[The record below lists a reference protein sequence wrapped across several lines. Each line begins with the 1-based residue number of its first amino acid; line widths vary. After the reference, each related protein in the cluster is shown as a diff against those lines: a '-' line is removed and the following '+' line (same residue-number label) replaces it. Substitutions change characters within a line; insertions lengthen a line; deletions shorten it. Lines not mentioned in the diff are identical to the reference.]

1 MKAKCGPIDSFR
13 LFSRLAAIAASALA
27 AIMVSAAPAH
37 AICAPASGND
47 VTAPCTGTTN
57 NQDGLEG
64 YGKTNQTNL
73 NTTVVQGAT
82 VTGTDNGINFNTG
95 SVTNAG
101 AVTGT
106 TASGIFAK
114 TPAGTGTINVNNS
127 GSITGA
133 NYGINTFTD
142 LAVTNSGTI
151 TGIAAWG
158 VDSFSGA
165 VNVTNSSTG
174 TISGGSFGGGIVA
187 GTSATVTN
195 YGNVTGGI
203 YATTSANVTNSG
215 SVTGGINAGTAA
227 NVTNSGS
234 VTGGIAA
241 DNLTVTNT
249 ITGTIDGINANTS
262 ANVTNSGS
270 VTGGINAGT
279 AANVTNSGLITGG
292 AAGIK
297 AGTSATIANSG
308 TIVGTGATGI
318 GILAGTTG
326 SNVAN
331 SGTIIGTGGT
341 AIQFNANGTP
351 GSDTLTVLP
360 GARFGGKIDFGG
372 GADTINFAS
381 GSWILNTANFNKTLS
396 TVTTPGAPY
405 LVTSNQ
411 IVVAD
416 VSGFGAQNRA
426 IMDIT
431 WWINSVLPDAPV
443 FAPAAGGGANSFAAV
458 DAAAS
463 PFDAFAS
470 FPPDAPGNAATKA
483 PVLKTASVNYSDGN
497 AVWTRGF
504 GGQRQQDSS
513 GVFAGSTTTGYGGA
527 AGYERVLDP
536 DLKIGALLGAS
547 TNKTNLY
554 QSAGSIGTDTV
565 FGGAYGRLTRGSTFL
580 DLAVVGGSLD
590 NSSAR
595 AIAGGLAPQIATASY
610 GGWFVDPAM
619 MLGHRID
626 IDQRGFTIT
635 PALRV
640 RYVAAHFD
648 GYTET
653 GSTANLTIDGRDFQ
667 AWEER
672 VEITFANTRMIGASR
687 VTARVTGGFLGDQ
700 RSTGG
705 QVNIAL
711 LDQNFLAATPDRG
724 SIAGG
729 YGSAGLDW
737 QIGRVTLFAAGE
749 ATYTNDATKIYA
761 GKGGVRVAW

>member
-1 MKAKCGPIDSFR
+1 M
-13 LFSRLAAIAASALA
+13 
-27 AIMVSAAPAH
+27 
-37 AICAPASGND
+37 
-47 VTAPCTGTTN
+47 
-57 NQDGLEG
+57 
-64 YGKTNQTNL
+64 
-73 NTTVVQGAT
+73 
-82 VTGTDNGINFNTG
+82 
-95 SVTNAG
+95 TNA
-101 AVTGT
+101 
-106 TASGIFAK
+106 
-114 TPAGTGTINVNNS
+114 
-127 GSITGA
+127 GSITG
-133 NYGINTFTD
+133 GINANTD
-142 LAVTNSGTI
+142 AIVTNSGTIDGAGYSGIYASTGAATVTNSGTI
-151 TGIAAWG
+151 TA
-158 VDSFSGA
+158 
-165 VNVTNSSTG
+165 TG
-174 TISGGSFGGGIVA
+174 TGNYAVFASTDATVSNSGLITGDAA
-187 GTSATVTN
+187 GVYASNGAATVTN
-195 YGNVTGGI
+195 SATIAATGAGS
-203 YATTSANVTNSG
+203 YAVYASTDATVINSGLMTGDAAGVYASNGAATVTNSG
-215 SVTGGINAGTAA
+215 TIAASGTGSYAVYANTTA
-227 NVTNSGS
+227 NV
-234 VTGGIAA
+234 V
-241 DNLTVTNT
+241 
-249 ITGTIDGINANTS
+249 
-262 ANVTNSGS
+262 
-270 VTGGINAGT
+270 
-279 AANVTNSGLITGG
+279 NSGLITGG

-297 AGTSATIANSG
+297 AGTIATIANSG
-308 TIVGTGATGI
+308 TIAGTGATGI
-318 GILAGTTG
+318 GIVAGTTG

-331 SGTIIGTGGT
+331 SGTIIGAGGT

-351 GSDTLTVLP
+351 GSDILTVLP
-360 GARFGGKIDFGG
+360 GARFGGKVNFGG

-396 TVTTPGAPY
+396 TVTTPGTPF

-443 FAPAAGGGANSFAAV
+443 FAPAAGGGANAFAAV

-470 FPPDAPGNAATKA
+470 FPADAPGNAATNA
-483 PVLKTASVNYSDGN
+483 PVLKTASVTYADGN
-497 AVWTRGF
+497 AVWTKGF
-504 GGQRQQDSS
+504 GGQRQQDTS
-513 GVFAGSTTTGYGGA
+513 GIFAGSTTTGYGGA
-527 AGYERVLDP
+527 AGYERVLNP

-547 TNKTNLY
+547 TNKTNLN
-554 QSAGSIGTDTV
+554 QNAGSIGTDTV
-565 FGGAYGRLTRGSTFL
+565 FGGAYGRLMRGSTFL
-580 DLAVVGGSLD
+580 DLALIGGNLA

-595 AIAGGLAPQIATASY
+595 PIAGGLAPQTATASY

-648 GYTET
+648 GYTEA
-653 GSTANLTIDGRDFQ
+653 GSAANLTIDGRDFQ

-672 VEITFANTRMIGASR
+672 AEITFANTRMIGASR
-687 VTARVTGGFLGDQ
+687 VTARVTGGILGEQ

-711 LDQNFLAATPDRG
+711 LDQSFLAATPDRG

-749 ATYTNDATKIYA
+749 ATFTNDATKIYA
-761 GKGGVRVAW
+761 GRGGVRVAW